1 MASEVNEEFLKLN
14 HEHAM
19 HARNPDLL
27 SLLSCHLM
35 GNRSSSA
42 KRLEPSL
49 QAMAAAEEGVCKV
62 DDAICVASSS
72 SLETS
77 TASGAGSAASGTSS
91 TSPSSSESLSLASCQ
106 GFQEEELPDD
116 GGKDAS
122 REIHARIQQISAEEN
137 WPNGPSTVEE
147 LFRWQHYNA
156 SRLIGEA
163 CKATAEEK
171 TNRLKRL
178 SSLLSLD
185 WEINEAYAG
194 TGNAAVTLHQQI
206 TAFQRELRMVAKNE
220 GWFDFCNHCL
230 IAVLRE
236 IANTY

>member
-35 GNRSSSA
+35 GNQSSSA

-49 QAMAAAEEGVCKV
+49 QAMAEAEEGVCKV
-62 DDAICVASSS
+62 DDAICIASSS
-72 SLETS
+72 S
-77 TASGAGSAASGTSS
+77 TANGTDSAASGTSS

-147 LFRWQHYNA
+147 LFRWQQYNA

-206 TAFQRELRMVAKNE
+206 TAFQRELRTVAKNE